1 MALVPAQASI
11 GEEVKLAGVN
21 FLVEGLP
28 DTIIFGGARAAV
40 LAATA
45 TTATVRVPQGARS
58 GPLTIGGA
66 GGRFTSA
73 ASFTLLALRVDEAI
87 TVYPNPAR
95 GMVTLDWQRA
105 DFGVEQVR
113 VYNALGSLVAVQELR
128 NTATPSMP
136 LHFAPGQVGLY
147 LLVIETAR
155 GPVLKRITL
164 Y

>member
-1 MALVPAQASI
+1 MPAQASI

-40 LAATA
+40 LAA
-45 TTATVRVPQGARS
+45 TATVRVPQGARS

-136 LHFAPGQVGLY
+136 LHFAPGQVGL